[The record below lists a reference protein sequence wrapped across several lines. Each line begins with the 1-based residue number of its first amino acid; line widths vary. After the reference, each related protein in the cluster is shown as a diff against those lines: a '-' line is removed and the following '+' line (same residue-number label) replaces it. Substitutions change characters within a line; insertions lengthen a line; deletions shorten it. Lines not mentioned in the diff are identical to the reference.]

1 MEEKMTKKKSINPV
15 PLVITGMLI
24 TALLLLLSIISL
36 IEVMY
41 SFRTKSGSSQPM
53 ELHISVCR
61 LVIFLLL
68 EYFFLS
74 SSAYLYPLIHSR
86 FFLIIRESPQL
97 VYRLTFWLITLLPLH
112 VILFITSLCYTF
124 LKSVENMKK
133 CSINIFLY

>member
-97 VYRLTFWLITLLPLH
+97 VYRLTFWLTTLLPLH

-133 CSINIFLY
+133 CSISIFLY

>member
-1 MEEKMTKKKSINPV
+1 MTKKKSINPV

-53 ELHISVCR
+53 ELHISVYR

-86 FFLIIRESPQL
+86 FFLIIRESP
-97 VYRLTFWLITLLPLH
+97 
-112 VILFITSLCYTF
+112 
-124 LKSVENMKK
+124 
-133 CSINIFLY
+133 